1 MSSSSQEGTVL
12 PGGAFPP
19 MIQRRKNA
27 NVGERNRRPDA
38 AGIAAAMETADQVLQ
53 RLAGGNTGRSLN
65 RTPIADY

>member
-1 MSSSSQEGTVL
+1 
-12 PGGAFPP
+12 

-53 RLAGGNTGRSLN
+53 RLAGGDTGRSLN